1 MATQLS
7 EDRTIEPD
15 ATQAA
20 KLRAAA
26 AHLEHAAAGD
36 ISLDLGIH
44 CAMVL
49 CGAVLQHEAQR

>member
-7 EDRTIEPD
+7 QDPTIEPD
-15 ATQAA
+15 VTQAA

-26 AHLEHAAAGD
+26 RHLEHAADGMCD
-36 ISLDLGIH
+36 LDLGVW

-49 CGAVLQHEAQR
+49 CGAVLVHEGQR

>member
-7 EDRTIEPD
+7 RDAEPD
-15 ATQAA
+15 ITQAA

-26 AHLEHAAAGD
+26 AHLEAAAAGTVS
-36 ISLDLGIH
+36 IDLGIWS
-44 CAMVL
+44 AMVL